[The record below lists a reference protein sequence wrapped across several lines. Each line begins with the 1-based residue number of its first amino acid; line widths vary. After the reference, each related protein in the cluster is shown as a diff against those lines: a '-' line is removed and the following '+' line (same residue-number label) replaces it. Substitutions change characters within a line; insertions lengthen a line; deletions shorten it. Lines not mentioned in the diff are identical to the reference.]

1 MSQLLNH
8 YFNNICF
15 LLYMRH
21 FHIFHTLLTI
31 GHHGNLRK
39 RNKETRERPPRYL
52 TLLLFVWWL
61 FLKSWNMWNTYLA
74 KSLYVLSLPIRN
86 WISHLFLFWEYITFF
101 FLNRHVKIRKWRDQK
116 SVQRIWVVHWGW
128 GSSCG
133 FTVSPWSRGCLT
145 IPASSHCSI
154 QDILS
159 TEPISSEKLT
169 DSSKKPEGIYL
180 TSFNPMPL
188 KIVWR

>member
-1 MSQLLNH
+1 
-8 YFNNICF
+8 
-15 LLYMRH
+15 MRH
-21 FHIFHTLLTI
+21 FRIFHTLLTI

-39 RNKETRERPPRYL
+39 RNKRTRERPPCYL

-61 FLKSWNMWNTYLA
+61 FLKSCNMWNTCLA
-74 KSLYVLSLPIRN
+74 KSVYILSLPIRN

-101 FLNRHVKIRKWRDQK
+101 FFLSRHVKIKMKGSEICAENLSWMLG
-116 SVQRIWVVHWGW
+116 VG

-133 FTVSPWSRGCLT
+133 FTESPWSAGCLT
-145 IPASSHCSI
+145 IPASSLGSI

-159 TEPISSEKLT
+159 TEPISSEKLI
-169 DSSKKPEGIYL
+169 DSSKKPEGTYL
-180 TSFNPMPL
+180 TSYNPMPL

>member
-8 YFNNICF
+8 YFNNIYF

-101 FLNRHVKIRKWRDQK
+101 FKQTCENQK
-116 SVQRIWVVHWGW
+116 MKGSEICAENLSWTLGVGVVLWIHSKSLIWWMFN
-128 GSSCG
+128 SSSLPSLVYSG
-133 FTVSPWSRGCLT
+133 HSEHGAYLIWETHRLFQKTRRNLFNKFQ
-145 IPASSHCSI
+145 SHA
-154 QDILS
+154 
-159 TEPISSEKLT
+159 T
-169 DSSKKPEGIYL
+169 
-180 TSFNPMPL
+180 
-188 KIVWR
+188 